1 MAERDGTIVID
12 TQIDTKGVDAG
23 SEKTEASLRRM
34 AKKVNDIGAT
44 AKAALNK
51 QIDAFARLNSQYD
64 SQSEKIDALKRKIAG
79 YSDEYGEMQA
89 KIDETV
95 KKLNDLEMMQG
106 VIKDAVKDS
115 AKRGTTFDTTQYKWV
130 QEDIEKLAK
139 EIEVA
144 EREQDKLFA
153 TGKPFEL
160 GSKARAAK
168 EDLEKLS
175 QEEGKLADM
184 HNKLQTAYDGVNDK
198 INEYSQKADEAT
210 ASTSR
215 LSRIGGMVGKA
226 IGSIATFGKNAAKSL
241 TGAKKSSS
249 GFGLS
254 LGTLVKYGFG
264 IRSLENKI
272 KEAGGNVVDGI
283 LLGILDALLGI
294 GSWIVDNVFKP
305 ILDGFKNAFGIHS
318 PSTVMQEQGHYII
331 EGLLLGIT
339 DFLSKIKKKFEEIR
353 NIVTEKM
360 DNIKSSAVSKVNEM
374 KKGLSDGV
382 GRIKE
387 SFRSGFSTLV
397 GYVKSPINSIIRF
410 INNFLYAIQ
419 TMQNSFANALNS
431 MSISLPHWLEKL
443 TGFSSVGFNVG
454 YWSAPMV
461 PYLAQGAVIPPNKEF
476 MAVLGDQKNGNNI
489 EAPESLIRRIV
500 REESGNNGTR
510 RIEVPVYLNR
520 REIARAVLEEGRC
533 LRTVTGRNPFEL
545 I

>member
-1 MAERDGTIVID
+1 MLNALTNIQWIAIAEKILELLGY
-12 TQIDTKGVDAG
+12 ALG
-23 SEKTEASLRRM
+23 SIT
-34 AKKVNDIGAT
+34 GA
-44 AKAALNK
+44 L
-51 QIDAFARLNSQYD
+51 ARLIGNLIAQGASEAYQY
-64 SQSEKIDALKRKIAG
+64 
-79 YSDEYGEMQA
+79 
-89 KIDETV
+89 
-95 KKLNDLEMMQG
+95 
-106 VIKDAVKDS
+106 
-115 AKRGTTFDTTQYKWV
+115 F
-130 QEDIEKLAK
+130 ED
-139 EIEVA
+139 
-144 EREQDKLFA
+144 
-153 TGKPFEL
+153 
-160 GSKARAAK
+160 
-168 EDLEKLS
+168 
-175 QEEGKLADM
+175 
-184 HNKLQTAYDGVNDK
+184 
-198 INEYSQKADEAT
+198 
-210 ASTSR
+210 
-215 LSRIGGMVGKA
+215 
-226 IGSIATFGKNAAKSL
+226 
-241 TGAKKSSS
+241 
-249 GFGLS
+249 
-254 LGTLVKYGFG
+254 
-264 IRSLENKI
+264 KI

-353 NIVTEKM
+353 NLVTEKM

-382 GRIKE
+382 ERIKE

-476 MAVLGDQKNGNNI
+476 MAVLGDQKSGNNI

-500 REESGNNGTR
+500 REESGNGKGSTYNVTAQ
-510 RIEVPVYLNR
+510 VNR
-520 REIARAVLEEGRC
+520 RTLFDLVLEEGKVR
-533 LRTVTGRNPFEL
+533 RTVTGRNPFETV
-545 I
+545 

>member
-34 AKKVNDIGAT
+34 AQKVNDIGAT

-130 QEDIEKLAK
+130 QEDIEKLTK

-144 EREQDKLFA
+144 EREQDWSKIVTNIQDALTNIQWIA
-153 TGKPFEL
+153 IAEKILELLGYAL
-160 GSKARAAK
+160 GS
-168 EDLEKLS
+168 
-175 QEEGKLADM
+175 
-184 HNKLQTAYDGVNDK
+184 
-198 INEYSQKADEAT
+198 I
-210 ASTSR
+210 
-215 LSRIGGMVGKA
+215 
-226 IGSIATFGKNAAKSL
+226 
-241 TGAKKSSS
+241 TGALARLIGNLIAQGASEAYQY
-249 GFGLS
+249 F
-254 LGTLVKYGFG
+254 
-264 IRSLENKI
+264 EDKI

-353 NIVTEKM
+353 NLVTEKM

-382 GRIKE
+382 ERIKE

-476 MAVLGDQKNGNNI
+476 MAVLGDQKSGNNI

-500 REESGNNGTR
+500 REESGNGKGSTYNVTAQ
-510 RIEVPVYLNR
+510 VNR
-520 REIARAVLEEGRC
+520 RTLFDLVLEEGKVR
-533 LRTVTGRNPFEL
+533 RTVTGRNPFETV
-545 I
+545 